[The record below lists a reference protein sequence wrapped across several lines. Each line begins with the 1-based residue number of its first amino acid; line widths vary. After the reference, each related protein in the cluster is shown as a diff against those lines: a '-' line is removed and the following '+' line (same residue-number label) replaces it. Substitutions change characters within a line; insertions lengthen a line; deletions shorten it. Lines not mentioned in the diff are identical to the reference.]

1 MANKKTKKELFTEVL
16 KMVESNAELKQFI
29 KKEIDLVTK
38 KNATKSKA
46 DMAKELENAR
56 IIAKLKEEMK
66 QVPFKVSVAAK
77 VVEVT
82 SQKLTALLQKCVKA
96 NEAIRE
102 VEKSEVTYRFL

>member
-1 MANKKTKKELFTEVL
+1 MDNKKTKKELFTEVL

-29 KKEIDLVTK
+29 EKEIDLVTK

-46 DMAKELENAR
+46 DVAKELENAR

-66 QVPFKVSVAAK
+66 QVPFKVSAAAK

>member
-1 MANKKTKKELFTEVL
+1 MANKKTKKELFAEVL
-16 KMVESNAELKQFI
+16 VMVESNAELVEFI
-29 KKEIDLVTK
+29 EKEIDLVTK

-46 DMAKELENAR
+46 DVAKELENAR

-66 QVPFKVSVAAK
+66 QVPFKVTTAAK

-96 NEAIRE
+96 NEAVRE